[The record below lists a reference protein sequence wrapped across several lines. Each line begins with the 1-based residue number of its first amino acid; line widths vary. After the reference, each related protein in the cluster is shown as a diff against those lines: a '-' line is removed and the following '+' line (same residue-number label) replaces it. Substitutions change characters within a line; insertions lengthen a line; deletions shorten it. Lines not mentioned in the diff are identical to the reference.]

1 MQIEG
6 PAGVLS
12 ARVCIL
18 ACGVGYGLQ
27 RQLGL
32 ELPSLFLHSA
42 QIEVDTRDGL
52 LHGRALLGREVAPRA
67 SAGRCR

>member
-1 MQIEG
+1 MQVEG

-12 ARVCIL
+12 ARACVL

-42 QIEVDTRDGL
+42 QIEVDTRDVSTAEL
-52 LHGRALLGREVAPRA
+52 YLGREVAPEA
-67 SAGRCR
+67 L